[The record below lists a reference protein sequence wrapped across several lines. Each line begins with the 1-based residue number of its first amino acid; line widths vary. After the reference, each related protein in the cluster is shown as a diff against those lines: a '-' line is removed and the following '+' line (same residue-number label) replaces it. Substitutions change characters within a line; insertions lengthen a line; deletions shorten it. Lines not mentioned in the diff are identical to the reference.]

1 MDETHKGKNPKDAK
15 KGKDTKVTPK
25 EENPR
30 LIRFDW
36 AMKRLLRNKANFSVL
51 EGFLTTL
58 LKEKIKIEKLLESES
73 NTDREDGKL
82 NRVDILAEAADGKKL
97 LIEVQNQSENAF
109 FHRILFGTSKLITDY
124 INRGDEYDQI
134 SKVVSISLVYFDI
147 GRNKDYVYYGTTKFV
162 GLHNGE
168 ELDMGA
174 AWKNKYK
181 VESISDVYPEYYILF
196 AKDFDKW
203 SKVHLD
209 QWMYFLSQGVVHENS
224 DAPGLEAAKEKMR
237 IDLLPKAEREAYY
250 RHLDDVNSMNNIMR
264 DAKENARFEGYEEGY
279 EEGMAKGVEEG
290 IEKGI
295 EKGIE
300 QGIEKGREQGIE
312 QGKHIQN
319 VSVAQ
324 KMLHLGLDPSIVA
337 QSTGLPL
344 SEIAEIAEKFGNVG
358 DLK

>member
-1 MDETHKGKNPKDAK
+1 MDETNKGKDPKDAK
-15 KGKDTKVTPK
+15 KGKNTKVTPK
-25 EENPR
+25 EENPK

-58 LKEKIKIEKLLESES
+58 LKEEIKIEKLLESES

-82 NRVDILAEAADGKKL
+82 NRVDILAEDANGKKL

-124 INRGDEYDQI
+124 ISRGDEYDKI
-134 SKVVSISLVYFDI
+134 SKVISISLVYFDM
-147 GRNKDYVYYGTTKFV
+147 GRNTDHVYYGTTKFV

-168 ELDMGA
+168 ELDMGIS
-174 AWKNKYK
+174 WKKKYHA
-181 VESISDVYPEYYILF
+181 ESIADIYPEYYILF

-203 SKVHLD
+203 SKSPLD

-224 DAPGLEAAKEKMR
+224 DAPGLEAAKEKMK

-264 DAKENARFEGYEEGY
+264 DAKENARYEGYEEGY
-279 EEGMAKGVEEG
+279 EEGLGEG
-290 IEKGI
+290 EHKKAVSIA
-295 EKGIE
+295 
-300 QGIEKGREQGIE
+300 
-312 QGKHIQN
+312 QN
-319 VSVAQ
+319 
-324 KMLHLGLDPSIVA
+324 MLHLGLEPAIVA